1 MEHLNIINLP
11 VLLVDDE
18 PQILASFGIML
29 KGAGIR
35 EVLAVSDS
43 RLVMPLLAEREISV
57 IVMDISMP
65 HVKGTMLL
73 PEINHAYPHIPVIMM
88 TALNDLDIAVE
99 CMRMGAFDYLVKPV
113 ELSRFETSIKRAL
126 EMRAL
131 KSEAAALKKHL
142 LHGRIENEEAFS
154 DCVTTSKKM
163 RAIFQYI
170 EVIAG
175 TDQPVLITGET
186 GAGKELIAG
195 AIHRLSGR
203 GGEFVAV
210 NLAGLDDTMFS
221 DTLFGHKKGAYTG
234 ADETRDGFI
243 SKAGKGTLFLDEIG
257 DANESSQVKLLRL
270 LQEHQYYPLGS
281 DAPKRSEARI
291 VVATNRDLQRLIRE
305 GRFRMD
311 LYYRLRA
318 HQIHIPALRERK
330 EDLPA
335 LLRHFIAKAS
345 TAMSRKP
352 PSYPQELDTLMSTY
366 HFPGNVRELESMVFD
381 AVARHKGG
389 VLSMDSFKQ
398 VINME
403 RGVFEDTATDTHA
416 LPSDA
421 LSLDANPIPT
431 LKKAQEA
438 LVARAM
444 ELANG
449 NQGIAAGMLGIT
461 RQALNKRLS
470 KAPRGRDREP

>member
-1 MEHLNIINLP
+1 MEHLNIVNLP

-18 PQILASFGIML
+18 LQILASFSIML

-35 EVLAVSDS
+35 EVLTASDS
-43 RLVMPLLAEREISV
+43 RLVMPLLAEREVSV

-65 HVKGTMLL
+65 HLKGTNLL
-73 PEINHAYPHIPVIMM
+73 PEINQAYPHIPVIMM
-88 TALNDLDIAVE
+88 TALNELDTAVG
-99 CMRMGAFDYLVKPV
+99 CMKMGAFDYLVKPV

-131 KSEAAALKKHL
+131 KSEVSSLKKHL

-154 DCVTTSKKM
+154 SIITVSRAM

-170 EVIAG
+170 EVIAATG
-175 TDQPVLITGET
+175 QPVLITGET
-186 GAGKELIAG
+186 GTGKELA
-195 AIHRLSGR
+195 ARAVHRLSGR
-203 GGEFVAV
+203 AGEFVAV

-234 ADETRDGFI
+234 ADESRNGFI

-318 HQIHIPALRERK
+318 HQIHIPPLKERK
-330 EDLPA
+330 EDIPA
-335 LLRHFIAKAS
+335 LLKHFIAKAS
-345 TAMSRKP
+345 TEMSRKP
-352 PSYPQELDTLMSTY
+352 PSYPHELDTLMSTY

-398 VINME
+398 VINLE
-403 RGVFEDTATDTHA
+403 RGASGVKATDTQA
-416 LPSDA
+416 VPRGIDA
-421 LSLDANPIPT
+421 LCLNAGPIPT
-431 LKKAQEA
+431 LKKAQEI
-438 LVARAM
+438 LIARAM
-444 ELANG
+444 ESAHG
-449 NQGIAAGMLGIT
+449 NQGIAASLLGIT

-470 KAPRGRDREP
+470 KAHIKA

>member
-1 MEHLNIINLP
+1 MEHLNIVNLP

-18 PQILASFGIML
+18 PQILASFSVML

-35 EVLAVSDS
+35 EVLTASDS
-43 RLVMPLLAEREISV
+43 RLVMPLLAERDVSV

-65 HVKGTMLL
+65 HITGIKLL
-73 PEINHAYPHIPVIMM
+73 PEINQTYPHIPVIMM
-88 TALNDLDIAVE
+88 TALNELDTAVS

-131 KSEAAALKKHL
+131 KSEVSSLKKHL

-154 DCVTTSKKM
+154 SIVTVSKAM

-170 EVIAG
+170 EVIAS
-175 TDQPVLITGET
+175 TLQPVLITGET
-186 GAGKELIAG
+186 GTGKELFAR
-195 AIHRLSGR
+195 AVHRLSGR
-203 GGEFVAV
+203 TGEFVAV

-243 SKAGKGTLFLDEIG
+243 SKAARGTLFLDEIG

-270 LQEHQYYPLGS
+270 LQEHQYYPLGA

-291 VVATNRDLQRLIRE
+291 VVATNKDLQRLIRE
-305 GRFRMD
+305 DRFRMD

-318 HQIHIPALRERK
+318 HQIHIPPLRERSA
-330 EDLPA
+330 DIPV
-335 LLRHFIAKAS
+335 LLKHFIAKAAAEMNKK
-345 TAMSRKP
+345 T
-352 PSYPQELDTLMSTY
+352 PSYPQELNTLMSTY
-366 HFPGNVRELESMVFD
+366 HFPGNIREIESMVFD
-381 AVARHKGG
+381 AVARHRGG

-398 VINME
+398 VIYLE
-403 RGVFEDTATDTHA
+403 RVASSVKAAQSYSGQDT
-416 LPSDA
+416 
-421 LSLDANPIPT
+421 LSLEAGSLPT
-431 LKKAQEA
+431 LKKAQEI

-444 ELANG
+444 ELAHG
-449 NQGIAAGMLGIT
+449 NQGIAATMLGIT

-470 KAPRGRDREP
+470 KAHIKA